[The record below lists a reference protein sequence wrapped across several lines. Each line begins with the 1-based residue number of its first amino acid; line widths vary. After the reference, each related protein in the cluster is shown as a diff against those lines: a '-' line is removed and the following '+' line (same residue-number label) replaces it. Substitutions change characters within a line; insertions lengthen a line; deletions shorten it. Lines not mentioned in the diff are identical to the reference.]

1 MKKDVPQ
8 KVEKILATLRLQRIK
23 KGYSQEYLGDQLG
36 LSQYAYHKIEN
47 GKTKLQVKCLLE
59 LCEVLEIEIQDLVD
73 N

>member
-1 MKKDVPQ
+1 MEKDIPQ
-8 KVEKILATLRLQRIK
+8 KVEKILVNLRLQRTK

-47 GKTKLQVKCLLE
+47 GKTKLHLNCLLK
-59 LCEVLEIEIQDLVD
+59 LCKLLEIEIQDLVD

>member
-1 MKKDVPQ
+1 MEKDIPQ
-8 KVEKILATLRLQRIK
+8 KVEKILVNLRLQRTK

-47 GKTKLQVKCLLE
+47 GKTKLHLNCLLE
-59 LCEVLEIEIQDLVD
+59 LCKLLEIEIQDLVD